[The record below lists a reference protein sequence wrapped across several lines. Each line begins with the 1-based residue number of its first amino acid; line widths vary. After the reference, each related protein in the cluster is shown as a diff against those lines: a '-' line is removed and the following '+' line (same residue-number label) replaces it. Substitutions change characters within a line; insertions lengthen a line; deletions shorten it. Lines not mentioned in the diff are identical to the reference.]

1 MSRLFAIDVQGVDN
15 ISKILA
21 DFQATEK
28 QATVASMRSLN
39 KTALWLRTQATREIS
54 KNRRITQKIVRQRLR
69 VLKASR
75 GQLRSQVLASLG
87 GVTATKVGKPRQT
100 RTGAKVKQYNFP
112 GAFVATMP
120 GGHTG
125 IYKRKRKTR
134 LPIRE
139 LTVPLEPESSDIIES
154 FLDNGVMQ
162 RFEVLFRRELK
173 FLVQKS

>member
-1 MSRLFAIDVQGVDN
+1 MSSLFTIDVDGAAN
-15 ISKILA
+15 ISKIIA
-21 DFQATEK
+21 DFNATEK
-28 QATVASMRSLN
+28 HAVVASMRSLN

-54 KNRRITQKIVRQRLR
+54 KNRRITQKIIRQRLR
-69 VLKASR
+69 ILKASR
-75 GQLRSQVLASLG
+75 RQLKSHVLASLG

-100 RTGAKVKQYNFP
+100 KTGARVKQYDFP

-139 LTVPLEPESSDIIES
+139 LSIPLEPESSDIIES
-154 FLDNGVMQ
+154 FLDSRVKERFETIFRHELRFLMQ
-162 RFEVLFRRELK
+162 R
-173 FLVQKS
+173 

>member
-1 MSRLFAIDVQGVDN
+1 MSRLFAIDVEGAEN
-15 ISKILA
+15 IGNIIA
-21 DFQATEK
+21 DFRATEK
-28 QATVASMRSLN
+28 QVVVASLRSLN

-54 KNRRITQKIVRQRLR
+54 KNRRITQKIVRERLR
-69 VLKASR
+69 ILKASR
-75 GQLRSQVLASLG
+75 RQLRSQVLARLG
-87 GVTATKVGKPRQT
+87 GVTATKVGKPRQI
-100 RTGAKVKQYNFP
+100 RKGAKVKHYEFP

-139 LTVPLEPESSDIIES
+139 LTVPLEPESSEIIER

-162 RFEVLFRRELK
+162 SFEVLFERELK